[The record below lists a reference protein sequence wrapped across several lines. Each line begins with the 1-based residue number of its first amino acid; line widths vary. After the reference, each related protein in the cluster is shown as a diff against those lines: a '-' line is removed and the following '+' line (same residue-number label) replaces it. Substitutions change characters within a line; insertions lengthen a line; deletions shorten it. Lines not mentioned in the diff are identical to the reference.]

1 MINTCALIRNQAST
15 HWISYRTHIANLGV
29 PARLALIVTG
39 FGLPVDGRG
48 FRASRRAHFVY
59 AGGAS
64 KLSLWHVAGVDL
76 ADADT
81 ECCVLQCSQ
90 PVHAKRASN
99 SGP

>member
-1 MINTCALIRNQAST
+1 MIRICAVIRDQASAP
-15 HWISYRTHIANLGV
+15 WISCRTHVANLGGQV
-29 PARLALIVTG
+29 RLALIVAG

-48 FRASRRAHFVY
+48 CCVSQRAHFVY

-64 KLSLWHVAGVDL
+64 KFSLWSVAGFDL

-90 PVHAKRASN
+90 PVHAKIASN